1 MASIGTG
8 VWAVEIDLWA
18 GLGGWTVGHTV
29 HVRRGY
35 AVGIQKERLAM
46 LRGGR
51 PCGRPPR
58 GLLTGVGSLGQAEFG
73 CRGLKLAG
81 NDDLGLEQ
89 NQQLLVAH
97 EMPFSF
103 EEE

>member
-1 MASIGTG
+1 MLDIPSRWAEDTGT
-8 VWAVEIDLWA
+8 
-18 GLGGWTVGHTV
+18 
-29 HVRRGY
+29 
-35 AVGIQKERLAM
+35 GIQKERLAM

-58 GLLTGVGSLGQAEFG
+58 GLLAGVGSLGQAEFG

-81 NDDLGLEQ
+81 NDDLGFEQ
-89 NQQLLVAH
+89 NKQLLVAY